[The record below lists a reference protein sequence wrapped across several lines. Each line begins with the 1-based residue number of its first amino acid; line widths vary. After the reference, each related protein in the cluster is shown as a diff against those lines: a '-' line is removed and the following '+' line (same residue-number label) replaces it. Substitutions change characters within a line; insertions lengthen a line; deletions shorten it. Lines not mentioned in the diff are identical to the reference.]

1 MGLTKKMSPPSY
13 LSEIPLEKR
22 TQAQAWIVVV
32 VIRPTHP
39 GPSLDSG
46 GGGGGGGDKADS
58 PKKFPSPYHMSNPA
72 EKKKSKSIARL
83 AKLTAVVLA
92 N

>member
-1 MGLTKKMSPPSY
+1 MGLTKNMFPPSY

-32 VIRPTHP
+32 VVIRPTHP
-39 GPSLDSG
+39 GPSLDS
-46 GGGGGGGDKADS
+46 GGGGDKADS

-72 EKKKSKSIARL
+72 EKKK
-83 AKLTAVVLA
+83 AKVSLDSLS
-92 N
+92 

>member
-1 MGLTKKMSPPSY
+1 MFPPSY

-32 VIRPTHP
+32 VVVIRPTHP

-46 GGGGGGGDKADS
+46 GGGGGGGGGDKTDS
-58 PKKFPSPYHMSNPA
+58 PTKFPSPYHMSNPA
-72 EKKKSKSIARL
+72 EKKK
-83 AKLTAVVLA
+83 AKVSLDSLS
-92 N
+92 

>member
-1 MGLTKKMSPPSY
+1 MGLTKNMFPPSY

-32 VIRPTHP
+32 VVIRPTHP
-39 GPSLDSG
+39 GPSLDS

-72 EKKKSKSIARL
+72 EKKK
-83 AKLTAVVLA
+83 AKVSLDSLS
-92 N
+92 

>member
-1 MGLTKKMSPPSY
+1 
-13 LSEIPLEKR
+13 
-22 TQAQAWIVVV
+22 VVV

-39 GPSLDSG
+39 GPSLDS
-46 GGGGGGGDKADS
+46 GGGGGGDKADS

>member
-1 MGLTKKMSPPSY
+1 MFPPSY

-32 VIRPTHP
+32 VVIRPTHP
-39 GPSLDSG
+39 GPSLDSGG

-72 EKKKSKSIARL
+72 KKKK
-83 AKLTAVVLA
+83 AKVSLDSLS
-92 N
+92 

>member
-1 MGLTKKMSPPSY
+1 M
-13 LSEIPLEKR
+13 
-22 TQAQAWIVVV
+22 VV

-39 GPSLDSG
+39 GPSLDS

-72 EKKKSKSIARL
+72 EKKKAKVSLARL

>member
-1 MGLTKKMSPPSY
+1 M
-13 LSEIPLEKR
+13 
-22 TQAQAWIVVV
+22 VV

-72 EKKKSKSIARL
+72 EKKKSKSIAS
-83 AKLTAVVLA
+83 
-92 N
+92 